1 MSPSYIPSTIISP
14 SVTTTI
20 TSSSSS
26 SIVPPPPPYH
36 TINLNTIS
44 CDTDIDVVGITDVA
58 RDVHLDDDDD
68 DEQYDKPL
76 DLSLKKREM
85 RCLPSCSS
93 VLKLNL
99 DQVLYEMV
107 MVYFILFSFS
117 FFRDKKKKKK
127 KRKKKDNNYLTQN
140 NSFF

>member
-1 MSPSYIPSTIISP
+1 MTQPPTLSINLPLGNLTIPVRMSPSYIPSTIISP

-93 VLKLNL
+93 VLKPQPRPSVIRNG
-99 DQVLYEMV
+99 YGIF
-107 MVYFILFSFS
+107 YSLF
-117 FFRDKKKKKK
+117 FFV
-127 KRKKKDNNYLTQN
+127 
-140 NSFF
+140 F